1 MRPLLSACC
10 VVAILVGTTG
20 VALAQDSD
28 QARGYLHLKIRDTN
42 NLTGV
47 HDYYGFALGGNL
59 NRYIGV
65 ELSGDRFEIFPKVP
79 AGTVGEYGVF
89 TLMPQLRLRY
99 PLLDGKLVPYVL
111 GGGGIAL
118 TDFNDRKPNG
128 FGVSIQSEPS
138 TPVGTLGAGIEY
150 FIADNIAIG
159 AEVKYL
165 FAGRQTLRVGGAP
178 HSVDVSTPLTSL
190 GLRLFFPELRPPA
203 PVAER
208 EPAPLRLYL
217 NARAGVALPTATD
230 IGSGIEMR
238 PVPPAIGGELAQY
251 FGLAFGMDIGRQ
263 SGRRVRCGG
272 LRGCPGA
279 SRAGDGYRVRLL
291 WLHPARPPALPGGRR
306 ALGAVRAGR
315 RRARLH
321 RVQRSQAAR
330 RGPRHQREDELRR
343 RLGGPRYR
351 LLRREQHCVRCRIE
365 IPVLTG
371 PSHQARPR
379 PFRGSHGA
387 GARLLGRRTRVLL
400 GSSLLTRSGMDRA
413 PPEVDESVHVPIPTT
428 WIIVARP
435 PTAAGTPAYGQVDNL
450 RRVSIQLPSFDLLTE
465 ARVKYMLLL
474 CRDEQTWDGLSTTER
489 QQVYAE
495 MLDVWP
501 TS

>member
-10 VVAILVGTTG
+10 VVAILAGTTG

-28 QARGYLHLKIRDTN
+28 EARGYLHLKIRDTN

-79 AGTVGEYGVF
+79 GFGTVGEYGVF

-118 TDFNDRKPNG
+118 TDFNDRKPKG

-159 AEVKYL
+159 AEFKYL

-217 NARAGVALPTATD
+217 NARAGVALPTGTD
-230 IGSGIEMR
+230 IGSGIEIR

-251 FGLAFGMDIGRQ
+251 FGLAFGMDIGRHL
-263 SGRRVRCGG
+263 GVEFGAEG
-272 LRGCPGA
+272 YEVALALRGLGTVGEYAFYGFIP
-279 SRAGDGYRVRLL
+279 RVRLRYPL
-291 WLHPARPPALPGGRR
+291 GDGRWVPYALAGVGLGYAEFNDRKPPGEGL
-306 ALGAVRAGR
+306 
-315 RRARLH
+315 
-321 RVQRSQAAR
+321 
-330 RGPRHQREDELRR
+330 
-343 RLGGPRYR
+343 
-351 LLRREQHCVRCRIE
+351 
-365 IPVLTG
+365 
-371 PSHQARPR
+371 
-379 PFRGSHGA
+379 
-387 GARLLGRRTRVLL
+387 
-400 GSSLLTRSGMDRA
+400 
-413 PPEVDESVHVPIPTT
+413 
-428 WIIVARP
+428 
-435 PTAAGTPAYGQVDNL
+435 
-450 RRVSIQLPSFDLLTE
+450 SIQAKTDSIAASVGLGLDYFVASNIAFGIESKYLYSPGHHIRIGPGHSVDATLQALVVSVGVRVFFWDL
-465 ARVKYMLLL
+465 RF
-474 CRDEQTWDGLSTTER
+474 
-489 QQVYAE
+489 
-495 MLDVWP
+495 
-501 TS
+501 